1 MRQLV
6 FEGKVYTGTGQG
18 KKFVSLPWV
27 KRQIE
32 EKLGFSPY
40 AGTLNIHLTKE
51 STKMRLLIEKAKGIE
66 VIPEKGYY
74 PGELFKAKI
83 GSVDGAVVIPKVL
96 KYPGDVLEIIA
107 PVCLRQ
113 RLNLTDGNLV
123 AVTVDV

>member
-1 MRQLV
+1 LRQLV
-6 FEGKVYTGTGQG
+6 FQGKVYTGTGQG

-27 KRQIE
+27 KQQIE

-40 AGTLNIHLTKE
+40 AGTLNIHLTAE
-51 STKMRLLIEKAKGIE
+51 SAKRRLLLETAEGMEIT
-66 VIPEKGYY
+66 PEAGYY
-74 PGELFKAKI
+74 PGELFEAKV
-83 GSVDGAVVIPKVL
+83 GGLQAGVVIPKVL

-113 RLNLTDGNLV
+113 RLKLTDGNTV

>member
-1 MRQLV
+1 LRQLV

-18 KKFVSLPWV
+18 KKFVFLPWV

-74 PGELFKAKI
+74 PG
-83 GSVDGAVVIPKVL
+83 
-96 KYPGDVLEIIA
+96 DVLEIIA